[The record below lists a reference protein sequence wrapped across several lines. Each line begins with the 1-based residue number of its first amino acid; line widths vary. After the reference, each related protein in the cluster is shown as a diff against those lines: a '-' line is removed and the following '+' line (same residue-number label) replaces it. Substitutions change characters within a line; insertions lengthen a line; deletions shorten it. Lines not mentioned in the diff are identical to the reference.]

1 MPGEKKV
8 RIEIGRRRLDSQDVA
23 VLEAG
28 SIVALEASVS
38 DEVDVYI
45 NGKLHACGQPV
56 VVDGKLGVR
65 VTRVFEE
72 TSEAQA

>member
-8 RIEIGRRRLDSQDVA
+8 RIELGRRRLDARDAA

-28 SIVALEASVS
+28 SIVALEATVS
-38 DEVDVYI
+38 DEVDVYV

-72 TSEAQA
+72 TTERQA